1 MERSDVKKAKVIAVC
16 GIMAALCVVIMLLGA
31 VLGLGIYLAPM
42 IAGVC
47 LLLIRRAYGVKY
59 HIIVWVA
66 VSILSFILVPEME
79 ENLMFLCLFGCY
91 PIIYPYLQKLPKGL
105 RIVVKLLYFNVVFIG
120 VEALLML
127 VLVPEAI
134 DTAFFVVLL
143 LLANILFVCY
153 DLVLPRAERLLD
165 HYLGKLIRSK

>member
-1 MERSDVKKAKVIAVC
+1 MKKAKVVAVC
-16 GIMAALCVVIMLLGA
+16 GIMAALSVVIMLLGA

-59 HIIVWVA
+59 HVIVWAA
-66 VSILSFILVPEME
+66 VSILSFILVPEIE
-79 ENLMFLCLFGCY
+79 ENLMFLCLFGLY
-91 PIIYPYLQKLPKGL
+91 PILYPYLQKVPKGL

-120 VEALLML
+120 VEALLIF

-143 LLANILFVCY
+143 LLGNVVFVCY
-153 DLVLPRAERLLD
+153 DRVLPRAELLLD
-165 HYLGKLIRSK
+165 RYLGKLIRTR